1 MSYSINVPISS
12 AIVFIPYLLT
22 SLLALA
28 IALSSTSID
37 AIPKHRQH
45 QIRVISLLI
54 SVIGF
59 LATLSQCLVVMS
71 TGKVAVV
78 EILGKVQESPLKPG
92 VHLTNPMAKITSF
105 STRLKDI
112 KETVSATSKEGLNLS
127 IDVSLQY
134 KLDPQQVANV
144 YENIGTDET
153 EIIISRFR
161 SLIREISARYE
172 AREIYGAK
180 RQEIAQT
187 LQDSLIS
194 QLQPL
199 GFTVDQALLRN
210 VTLPDS
216 IQAAIQEKLAA
227 QQESERQEFINEKER
242 QEIEFEIE
250 KAQKEAERQRIEAQG
265 IADAQKLLAQGLT
278 PQIIQLK
285 SIEATQQLAE
295 SENSKV
301 IIIGGGKDNLPL
313 ILQQSE

>member
-1 MSYSINVPISS
+1 M
-12 AIVFIPYLLT
+12 FIPYLLT

-28 IALSSTSID
+28 IALSSNSID
-37 AIPKHRQH
+37 AIPKQRQS
-45 QIRVISLLI
+45 QIRAISVLI

-59 LATLSQCLVVMS
+59 FATLSQCLVVMP

-78 EILGKVQESPLKPG
+78 EVLGKVESKPLTPG
-92 VHLTNPMAKITSF
+92 VHLTNPMAKITPF

-112 KETVSATSKEGLNLS
+112 KETVTATSKEGLNLS

-134 KLDPQQVANV
+134 KLDPQQVTQV

-153 EIIISRFR
+153 EIVISRFR

-172 AREIYGAK
+172 AREIYGDQ
-180 RQEIAQT
+180 RQAISQT
-187 LQDSLIS
+187 LQSSLIA

-227 QQESERQEFINEKER
+227 QQESERQQFVNEKER
-242 QEIEFEIE
+242 QAIQFELE
-250 KAQKEAERQRIEAQG
+250 KAQKEAERKRIEAKG
-265 IADAQKLLAQGLT
+265 ISDAQKLLAQGLT

-285 SIEATQQLAE
+285 SIEATEKLAE

-313 ILQQSE
+313 ILQQSP

>member
-1 MSYSINVPISS
+1 M
-12 AIVFIPYLLT
+12 FIPYLLT
-22 SLLALA
+22 SLLGLA
-28 IALSSTSID
+28 IAFSSTSID
-37 AIPKHRQH
+37 AIPKHRQS
-45 QIRVISLLI
+45 QIRAISLLI

-59 LATLSQCLVVMS
+59 LATLSECLVVMP

-78 EILGKVQESPLKPG
+78 EILGKVEDQPLQPG
-92 VHLTNPMAKITSF
+92 IHLSNPMAKITPF

-112 KETVSATSKEGLNLS
+112 KETVTATSKEGLNLS

-161 SLIREISARYE
+161 SLIREISAQYE
-172 AREIYGAK
+172 AREIYGDK

-187 LQDSLIS
+187 LQNSLIA

-210 VTLPDS
+210 VILPDS

-227 QQESERQEFINEKER
+227 QQDSERQEFINEKQR
-242 QEIEFEIE
+242 QEIAFEIE

-285 SIEATQQLAE
+285 SIEATQQLAQ